1 MRHFLN
7 LVFFCSAGL
16 IWGPVQ
22 AQTIQA
28 EEPKQ
33 VLRAL
38 GLSDVIA
45 VMRQE
50 GLAQGA
56 DMSGALLPSGA
67 ASDWQRSLEMIYN
80 LDRMENTVTRRFS
93 KELGDV
99 DMAPV
104 LGFLTSPTG
113 QRLVA
118 LELSAREAMME
129 GDIEQA
135 ARAAFR
141 ALDEKSD
148 ARLTVLNDFVRAND
162 LVEANVTSALNAN
175 YAYYRGLH
183 KSGALGM
190 SDQQMLEQVWS
201 GEAEAR
207 IDINEWV
214 FAFLLMAYT
223 PLGEDVVAE
232 YAALSQTEAGKRM
245 NRALFAGFDEMFRDI
260 SFALGM
266 ATGRILQTQ
275 EL

>member
-190 SDQQMLEQVWS
+190 SDQHMLEQVWS
-201 GEAEAR
+201 GEVEAR

>member
-1 MRHFLN
+1 M
-7 LVFFCSAGL
+7 

-22 AQTIQA
+22 AQTIPVQTIQA

-38 GLSDVIA
+38 GLPDVIA

-56 DMSGALLPSGA
+56 DMSGSLLPSGA

-80 LDRMENTVTRRFS
+80 LDRMENTITRRFF

-104 LGFLTSPTG
+104 LAFLTSPTG

-118 LELSAREAMME
+118 LKLSAREAMME

-148 ARLTVLNDFVRAND
+148 ARLTVLND
-162 LVEANVTSALNAN
+162 LVEANITGALNAN

-190 SDQQMLEQVWS
+190 SNQQMLEQVWS

-207 IDINEWV
+207 ADINECV

-223 PLGEDVVAE
+223 PLGEDVVSE
-232 YAALSQTEAGKRM
+232 YAALSQTVAGKRM